1 MFVKG
6 ELSRERALKRRKKY
20 LKGKNTKQKF
30 KQFMPEV
37 IEKLK
42 ALRPFTKALSEDI
55 RKKFEDLIRE
65 HDQVVHTTS
74 NEKALDSLIECAD
87 DIDDLL
93 DEMKHG
99 THKQTHEPRLIEILG
114 FLRDFH
120 NRTYTKYEKPYEDD
134 RSTLGKAI
142 SSVARTFHMKAAR
155 IESDMAEKEDEMLYY
170 EKENTALAGTLEGL
184 SKQSAEY
191 STTAA
196 KIKKHH
202 STITALK
209 SHLNTLRKNHTIM
222 THFARMF
229 EQLAINEAYHG
240 NLKAEGSIRKLISRI
255 QKNPDALD
263 VMADTSELSDAL
275 NRMKEELSEIESIIE
290 PSQRMAFDDEDAID
304 EDLIS
309 QYQSMN
315 NS

>member
-30 KQFMPEV
+30 KHLMPEV

-42 ALRPFTKALSEDI
+42 ALRPFMKALPEST
-55 RKKFEDLIRE
+55 RHKFEELIRE
-65 HDQVVHTTS
+65 HEQIVHTTS
-74 NEKALDSLIECAD
+74 NEKALDSLIECGD

-93 DEMKHG
+93 DEMRHG
-99 THKQTHEPRLIEILG
+99 THRQSHEQRLSEILG

-120 NRTYTKYEKPYEDD
+120 NRTYIKYEKPYKDD
-134 RSTLGKAI
+134 PSALGKSI
-142 SSVARTFHMKAAR
+142 ESVARTFHMKAAQ
-155 IESDMAEKEDEMLYY
+155 IESEMAEKEDEMLHY
-170 EKENTALAGTLEGL
+170 EKENTALAETLEDI
-184 SKQSAEY
+184 SKQSAQY

-222 THFARMF
+222 SHFARMF
-229 EQLAINEAYHG
+229 EQLAINETYHG
-240 NLKAEGSIRKLISRI
+240 NLKAEGPIRKLINRI
-255 QKNPDALD
+255 QKNPAALD
-263 VMADTSELSDAL
+263 VMSDTSELSDAL

-290 PSQRMAFDDEDAID
+290 PSRKMAFDDEDAVD